1 VPWARKRL
9 IDQSAILDAAE
20 RVVARE
26 GAANLT
32 LDAVA
37 REAGIGKATVLYD
50 FKSKQ
55 ALIEAVIDR
64 AFVADNARHEA
75 LEAELAGDRD
85 LAIRG
90 RIGGAA
96 DAPPEAFRPVA
107 LNLSAA
113 LVLDSNLRRKM
124 QTNQAA
130 VIQRILQTS
139 TSPRGALLAYLAVEG
154 LKFLELLD
162 FHRFDDAE
170 RNRILAEIDWLA
182 EADPADAARSS

>member
-1 VPWARKRL
+1 MGRKRR
-9 IDQSAILDAAE
+9 IDQSIILDATE
-20 RVVARE
+20 RVVVRE

-37 REAGIGKATVLYD
+37 KEAGIGKATVLYD

-64 AFVADNARHEA
+64 AFVTDNARHAA
-75 LEAELAGDRD
+75 LEAELAGDGD

-90 RIGGAA
+90 RIRGAA
-96 DAPPEAFRPVA
+96 NMPPEDFRPVA

-124 QTNQAA
+124 QANQATA
-130 VIQRILQTS
+130 IQRILKTS
-139 TSPRGALLAYLAVEG
+139 ESPRGALLAYLAVEG

-170 RNRILAEIDWLA
+170 RSRIIAEIDWLA
-182 EADPADAARSS
+182 GADPADVAQSS

>member
-1 VPWARKRL
+1 MGRKRL
-9 IDQSAILDAAE
+9 IDQPAILDAAE

-37 REAGIGKATVLYD
+37 KEAGIGKATVLYD

-64 AFVADNARHEA
+64 AFTADNARHEA
-75 LEAELAGDRD
+75 LEAELAGYDD

-90 RIGGAA
+90 RIYGAA
-96 DAPPEAFRPVA
+96 EAPPDAFRPVA

-124 QTNQAA
+124 QANQAA

-162 FHRFDDAE
+162 FHQFDDTE
-170 RNRILAEIDWLA
+170 RRRIIAEIDWLA
-182 EADPADAARSS
+182 ASNPAGASKSS